1 MNNLG
6 LINAVKFIRLV
17 PILCLVGIS
26 ISIYFYPG
34 GNIHDPL
41 QVGYSVS
48 HNFLS
53 DLGGYKSHSGLPN
66 LISFLIFNFSM
77 VLFTLIGISFLFIPK
92 LFRDDNLSFTISI
105 IGSAFLFFGTFFF
118 AGVGFTPYDLFLN
131 EHVFFALNAFRLLVP
146 GLVLYF
152 FVLVRSNVSKKYSI
166 MIFILLFFTLSYVVY
181 QIVSDSPLTSV
192 EQMVEQA
199 IIQKII
205 IFVNI
210 ICMFFLSFA
219 FSERLKDI
227 KT

>member
-1 MNNLG
+1 MY
-6 LINAVKFIRLV
+6 KFWTVDVLRFVTIFFT
-17 PILCLVGIS
+17 IS
-26 ISIYFYPG
+26 VFVSIFFYPG
-34 GNIHDPL
+34 GNIHDPS
-41 QVGYSVS
+41 QIGYSIS

-77 VLFTLIGISFLFIPK
+77 TLFTLIGISFLFIPK
-92 LFRDDNLSFTISI
+92 LFKEDIISYIISI
-105 IGSAFLFFGTFFF
+105 IGSAFLFFGTLFF
-118 AGVGFTPYDLFLN
+118 AGVGLTPYDLYLD
-131 EHVFFALNAFRLLVP
+131 EHIFFAINAFRLLVP

-152 FVLVRSNVSKKYSI
+152 FVLIRSSVSKKYSV
-166 MIFILLFFTLSYVVY
+166 MIFCLLFFTFLYVVY
-181 QIVSDSPLTSV
+181 QIISDSPLTSI

-205 IFVNI
+205 TIVNI

-227 KT
+227 KLN

>member
-1 MNNLG
+1 MY
-6 LINAVKFIRLV
+6 KFWTVDVLRFVTIYFIISVLV
-17 PILCLVGIS
+17 
-26 ISIYFYPG
+26 SIYFYPG
-34 GNIHDPL
+34 GNIHDPF
-41 QVGYSVS
+41 QVGYSIS

-92 LFRDDNLSFTISI
+92 LFRDDILSFTISI

-118 AGVGFTPYDLFLN
+118 AGVGFTPYDLYLN

-152 FVLVRSNVSKKYSI
+152 FVLVRSNVSKKYSL

-192 EQMVEQA
+192 EKMVEQA

-205 IFVNI
+205 TFVNI

>member
-1 MNNLG
+1 MY
-6 LINAVKFIRLV
+6 KFWTVDVLRFVTIFFT
-17 PILCLVGIS
+17 IS
-26 ISIYFYPG
+26 VFVSMFFYPG
-34 GNIHDPL
+34 GNIHDPSQL
-41 QVGYSVS
+41 GYSIS

-77 VLFTLIGISFLFIPK
+77 TLFTLIGISFLFIPK
-92 LFRDDNLSFTISI
+92 LFKEDIISFIISI
-105 IGSAFLFFGTFFF
+105 IGSVFLFFGTLFF
-118 AGVGFTPYDLFLN
+118 AGVGLTPYDLYLD
-131 EHVFFALNAFRLLVP
+131 EHIFFAINAFRLLVP
-146 GLVLYF
+146 GLILYF
-152 FVLVRSNVSKKYSI
+152 FVLIRSSVSKKYSV
-166 MIFILLFFTLSYVVY
+166 MIFCLLFFTFLYVVY
-181 QIVSDSPLTSV
+181 QIISDSPLTSI

-205 IFVNI
+205 TFVNI

>member
-1 MNNLG
+1 MY
-6 LINAVKFIRLV
+6 KFWTVDVLRFVTIFFT
-17 PILCLVGIS
+17 IS
-26 ISIYFYPG
+26 VFVSMFFYPG
-34 GNIHDPL
+34 GNIHDPSQL
-41 QVGYSVS
+41 GYSIS

-77 VLFTLIGISFLFIPK
+77 TLFTLIGISFLFIPK
-92 LFRDDNLSFTISI
+92 LFKEDIISYIISI
-105 IGSAFLFFGTFFF
+105 IGSAFLFFGTLFF
-118 AGVGFTPYDLFLN
+118 AGVGLTPYDLYLD
-131 EHVFFALNAFRLLVP
+131 EHIFFAINAFRLLVP

-152 FVLVRSNVSKKYSI
+152 FVLIRSSVSKKYSV
-166 MIFILLFFTLSYVVY
+166 MIFCLLFFTFLYVVY
-181 QIVSDSPLTSV
+181 QIISDSPLTSI

-205 IFVNI
+205 TLVNI

-227 KT
+227 KLN

>member
-1 MNNLG
+1 M
-6 LINAVKFIRLV
+6 F
-17 PILCLVGIS
+17 
-26 ISIYFYPG
+26 FYPG
-34 GNIHDPL
+34 GNIHDPSQL
-41 QVGYSVS
+41 GYSIS

-77 VLFTLIGISFLFIPK
+77 TLFTLIGISFLFIPK
-92 LFRDDNLSFTISI
+92 LFKEDIISFIISI
-105 IGSAFLFFGTFFF
+105 IGSAFLFFGTLFF
-118 AGVGFTPYDLFLN
+118 AGVGLTPYDLYLD
-131 EHVFFALNAFRLLVP
+131 EHIFFAINAFRLLVP

-152 FVLVRSNVSKKYSI
+152 FVLIRSSVSKKYSV
-166 MIFILLFFTLSYVVY
+166 MIFCLLFFTFLYVVY
-181 QIVSDSPLTSV
+181 QIISDSPLTSI

-205 IFVNI
+205 TLVNI

-227 KT
+227 KLN

>member
-1 MNNLG
+1 MY
-6 LINAVKFIRLV
+6 KFWTVDVLRFVTIFFT
-17 PILCLVGIS
+17 IS
-26 ISIYFYPG
+26 VFVSMFFYPG
-34 GNIHDPL
+34 GNIHDPSQL
-41 QVGYSVS
+41 GYSIS

-77 VLFTLIGISFLFIPK
+77 TLFTLIGISFLFIPK
-92 LFRDDNLSFTISI
+92 LFKEDIISFIISI
-105 IGSAFLFFGTFFF
+105 IGSAFLFFGTLFF
-118 AGVGFTPYDLFLN
+118 AGVGLTPYDLYLD
-131 EHVFFALNAFRLLVP
+131 EHIFFAINAFRLLVP

-152 FVLVRSNVSKKYSI
+152 FVLIRSSVSKKYSV
-166 MIFILLFFTLSYVVY
+166 MIFCLLFFTFLYVVY
-181 QIVSDSPLTSV
+181 QILSDSPLTSI

-205 IFVNI
+205 TLVNI

-227 KT
+227 KLN

>member
-1 MNNLG
+1 
-6 LINAVKFIRLV
+6 
-17 PILCLVGIS
+17 
-26 ISIYFYPG
+26 
-34 GNIHDPL
+34 
-41 QVGYSVS
+41 
-48 HNFLS
+48 
-53 DLGGYKSHSGLPN
+53 
-66 LISFLIFNFSM
+66 M

-92 LFRDDNLSFTISI
+92 FFRDDILSFTISI

-219 FSERLKDI
+219 FSESLKDI
-227 KT
+227 NT

>member
-1 MNNLG
+1 M
-6 LINAVKFIRLV
+6 LV
-17 PILCLVGIS
+17 
-26 ISIYFYPG
+26 SIYFYPG

-41 QVGYSVS
+41 QVGYSIS

-77 VLFTLIGISFLFIPK
+77 VLFTLIGISFLYIPK

-105 IGSAFLFFGTFFF
+105 IGSAFLFLGTFFF
-118 AGVGFTPYDLFLN
+118 AGVGFTPYDLYLN

-152 FVLVRSNVSKKYSI
+152 FVLVRSNVSKKYSL

-205 IFVNI
+205 TFVNI

>member
-1 MNNLG
+1 MY
-6 LINAVKFIRLV
+6 KFWTVDVLRFVTIFFT
-17 PILCLVGIS
+17 IS
-26 ISIYFYPG
+26 VFVSIFFYPG
-34 GNIHDPL
+34 GNIHDPS
-41 QVGYSVS
+41 QIGYSIS

-77 VLFTLIGISFLFIPK
+77 TLFTLIGISFLFIPK
-92 LFRDDNLSFTISI
+92 LFKEDIISFIISI
-105 IGSAFLFFGTFFF
+105 IGSAFLFFGTLFF
-118 AGVGFTPYDLFLN
+118 AGVGLTPYDLYLD
-131 EHVFFALNAFRLLVP
+131 EHIFFAINAFRLLVP

-152 FVLVRSNVSKKYSI
+152 FVLIRSSVSKKYAV
-166 MIFILLFFTLSYVVY
+166 MIFCLLFFTFLYVVY
-181 QIVSDSPLTSV
+181 QIISDSPLTSI

-205 IFVNI
+205 TIVNI

-227 KT
+227 KLN

>member
-1 MNNLG
+1 MY
-6 LINAVKFIRLV
+6 KFWTVDVLRFVTIFFT
-17 PILCLVGIS
+17 IS
-26 ISIYFYPG
+26 VFVSMFFYPG
-34 GNIHDPL
+34 GNIHDPSQL
-41 QVGYSVS
+41 GYSIS

-77 VLFTLIGISFLFIPK
+77 TLFTLIGISFLFIPK
-92 LFRDDNLSFTISI
+92 LFKEDIISFIISV
-105 IGSAFLFFGTFFF
+105 IGSAFLFFGTLFF
-118 AGVGFTPYDLFLN
+118 AGVGLTPYDLYLD
-131 EHVFFALNAFRLLVP
+131 EHIFFAINAFRLLVP

-152 FVLVRSNVSKKYSI
+152 FVLIRSSVSKKYSV
-166 MIFILLFFTLSYVVY
+166 MIFCLLFFTFLYVVY
-181 QIVSDSPLTSV
+181 QIISDSPLTSI

-205 IFVNI
+205 TLVNI

-227 KT
+227 KLN

>member
-1 MNNLG
+1 MY
-6 LINAVKFIRLV
+6 KFWTVDVLRFVTIFFT
-17 PILCLVGIS
+17 IS
-26 ISIYFYPG
+26 VFVSMIFYPG
-34 GNIHDPL
+34 GNIHDPSQL
-41 QVGYSVS
+41 GYSIS

-77 VLFTLIGISFLFIPK
+77 TLFTLIGISFLFIPK
-92 LFRDDNLSFTISI
+92 LFKEDIISYIISI
-105 IGSAFLFFGTFFF
+105 IGSSFLFFGTLFF
-118 AGVGFTPYDLFLN
+118 AGVGLTPYDLYLD
-131 EHVFFALNAFRLLVP
+131 EHIFFAINAFRLLVP

-152 FVLVRSNVSKKYSI
+152 FVLIRSSVSKKYSV
-166 MIFILLFFTLSYVVY
+166 MIFCLLFFTFLYVVY
-181 QIVSDSPLTSV
+181 QMISDSPLTSI

-205 IFVNI
+205 TLVNI

-227 KT
+227 KLN

>member
-1 MNNLG
+1 MY
-6 LINAVKFIRLV
+6 KFWTV
-17 PILCLVGIS
+17 DILRFVTIYFIIS
-26 ISIYFYPG
+26 VFVSIYFYPG

-92 LFRDDNLSFTISI
+92 LFRDDNLNFTISI
-105 IGSAFLFFGTFFF
+105 IGSTFLFFGTFFF

>member
-1 MNNLG
+1 MY
-6 LINAVKFIRLV
+6 KFWTVDVLRFVTIFFT
-17 PILCLVGIS
+17 IS
-26 ISIYFYPG
+26 VFVSMFFYPG
-34 GNIHDPL
+34 GNIHDPSQL
-41 QVGYSVS
+41 GYSIS

-77 VLFTLIGISFLFIPK
+77 TLFTLIGISFLFIPK
-92 LFRDDNLSFTISI
+92 LFKEDIISFIISI
-105 IGSAFLFFGTFFF
+105 IGSAFLFFGTLFF
-118 AGVGFTPYDLFLN
+118 AGVGLTPYDLYLD
-131 EHVFFALNAFRLLVP
+131 EHIFFAINAFRLLVP

-152 FVLVRSNVSKKYSI
+152 FVLIRSSVSKKYSV
-166 MIFILLFFTLSYVVY
+166 MIFCLLFFTFLYVVY
-181 QIVSDSPLTSV
+181 QIISDSPLTSI

-205 IFVNI
+205 TTVNI

-227 KT
+227 KLN

>member
-1 MNNLG
+1 MY
-6 LINAVKFIRLV
+6 KFWTVDVLRFVTIFFT
-17 PILCLVGIS
+17 IS
-26 ISIYFYPG
+26 VFVSIFFYPG
-34 GNIHDPL
+34 GNIHDPS
-41 QVGYSVS
+41 QIGYSIS

-77 VLFTLIGISFLFIPK
+77 TLFSLIGISFLFIPK
-92 LFRDDNLSFTISI
+92 LFKEDIISFIISI
-105 IGSAFLFFGTFFF
+105 IGSAFLFFGTLFF
-118 AGVGFTPYDLFLN
+118 AGVGLTPYDLYLD
-131 EHVFFALNAFRLLVP
+131 EHIFFAINAFRLLVP

-152 FVLVRSNVSKKYSI
+152 FVLIRSSVSKKYAV
-166 MIFILLFFTLSYVVY
+166 MIFCLLFFTFLYVVY
-181 QIVSDSPLTSV
+181 QIISDSPLTSI

-205 IFVNI
+205 TIVNI

-227 KT
+227 KLN